1 MTRIHTIDLL
11 DQGTPGSIAAYLL
24 EGDGGPVLI
33 ETGPS
38 ATFPALEA
46 GLAKLGL
53 RVEDV
58 RHALVT
64 HIHFDHAGAAGHL
77 ARRGTNI
84 FVHEFGAKHLIDPSR
99 LVASARRIYGEQM
112 DARWGPLL
120 PVPADQIRSVH
131 DGDVLTFGAIALRAI
146 ETPGHARHHHAYALE
161 TDDGTVCFTGD
172 AAAAFVSGCDFISLP
187 TPPPEFDLEQ
197 WLRSIDRLDRAG
209 FIRLYLTHFGAVE
222 EPHAHLQCVRRE
234 LIAHTALIRSCL
246 EQGVSEERIR
256 AIYRQFQRELADGL
270 GLPPFR
276 RRFYASD
283 AFAAM
288 SLTGILRFLRTSES
302 SSAAAPAAVMST
314 GIAPASSA

>member
-11 DQGTPGSIAAYLL
+11 DQGTPGSIAAYLV
-24 EGDGGPVLI
+24 EDGGEPVLI

-38 ATFPALEA
+38 ATFAALEA
-46 GLAKLGL
+46 GLARLGL

-77 ARRGTNI
+77 ARRGATI
-84 FVHEFGAKHLIDPSR
+84 YVHEFGARHLIDPSR

-112 DARWGPLL
+112 DARWGPIL
-120 PVPADQIRSVH
+120 PVPAGQIRSVH
-131 DGDVLTFGAIALRAI
+131 DGDVLTFGAITLRAI

-172 AAAAFVSGCDFISLP
+172 VAAAFVPGCAFISLP

-197 WLRSIDRLDRAG
+197 WLGSIDRLDRSG
-209 FIRLYLTHFGAVE
+209 FVRLYPTHFGVVAD
-222 EPHAHLQCVRRE
+222 PGAHLERVRRE

-246 EQGVSEERIR
+246 EQGVPEERIR

-288 SLTGILRFLRTSES
+288 NVTGILRFLRKSES
-302 SSAAAPAAVMST
+302 APTSRAIPELSGSRGSSS
-314 GIAPASSA
+314 G